1 MPKRHMIG
9 TILGLSLLV
18 SGLYF
23 IFSPR
28 TMMRYEDVAQQYLRG
43 LASDDE
49 AAILEILPNADP
61 RYDAKQARTVVRK
74 KLQRYRGRKLEDVK
88 VTFEQGFQPC
98 MVILTIAGNYQE
110 NGQAKPFSE
119 SAYITRAAGPFWQ
132 FYRGSW
138 VLLLPEENLYKSY
151 PSPSVKPTIEP

>member
-61 RYDAKQARTVVRK
+61 RYET
-74 KLQRYRGRKLEDVK
+74 
-88 VTFEQGFQPC
+88 
-98 MVILTIAGNYQE
+98 
-110 NGQAKPFSE
+110 
-119 SAYITRAAGPFWQ
+119 
-132 FYRGSW
+132 
-138 VLLLPEENLYKSY
+138 
-151 PSPSVKPTIEP
+151 